1 MESEIIKMAF
11 SYGIFAVL
19 FCFLLFYVLRENAVR
34 EAKMSAENATREA
47 KYQEIISQLTEKF
60 GKLET
65 GLEILCKDVGDIK
78 EKIFK

>member
-19 FCFLLFYVLRENAVR
+19 FCFLLFYVLR
-34 EAKMSAENATREA
+34 ENATREA